1 MYNKNNQCYEID
13 KFGFK
18 NPNFLTN
25 QDFFF
30 LIKENETFTDIELAL
45 RKIKCIYNI
54 RMVSLTWDE

>member
-1 MYNKNNQCYEID
+1 MYNKNDQCYEID

-30 LIKENETFTDIELAL
+30 LFLFLIKENETFTD
-45 RKIKCIYNI
+45 N
-54 RMVSLTWDE
+54 

>member
-1 MYNKNNQCYEID
+1 MDNKNDQCYEID

-30 LIKENETFTDIELAL
+30 FKKGKRDFY
-45 RKIKCIYNI
+45 R
-54 RMVSLTWDE
+54 